1 MRHCDES
8 GNAERNRQM
17 HEQSRIKWV
26 LNVQERANK
35 NGNAQKPGN
44 TANCRS
50 KPWQMNQ
57 STACLCKRRRFG
69 YRSGAK
75 TMKQITKRQNSAE
88 PHENADRINCDVV
101 NDDGF
106 KKTLLQCG

>member
-17 HEQSRIKWV
+17 HEQLRIKWI

-44 TANCRS
+44 TTNCGS
-50 KPWQMNQ
+50 NPWQMNQ
-57 STACLCKRRRFG
+57 STARGRKSRRIDRG
-69 YRSGAK
+69 SRAK
-75 TMKQITKRQNSAE
+75 TVEPITKRADAAE
-88 PHENADRINCDVV
+88 PQKRADRVHREAV
-101 NDDGF
+101 HGDGCRQRM
-106 KKTLLQCG
+106 LQ